1 MLKKFVRSA
10 LSISF
15 FTATLTTATLANAT
29 DPVDFNTAHVF
40 PTDNFDL
47 QRAVEGLRHA
57 PYDYWTDIRWNEK
70 SPLGTPITIKYA
82 FSGKTIGGRDVR
94 DFYPREKELI
104 IGVLTSISRVS
115 GISFVEDDP
124 IDRTERYD
132 LLFENIAGDIS
143 SSGLPSDHRSPINS
157 DDCDNGGADC
167 EIGARLIDLSVNGLL
182 DYLNPQLEFD
192 EANWVVDYKH
202 DLSKAKSELLYHI
215 LQSIGVYPSDHGGV
229 NVKLTSEYDNKFYT
243 AMSPNIGNPSSE
255 VFYPTDLK
263 KYDVAVLQHLYGKA
277 ENSNTG
283 DTLYT
288 YDDTYDFHQV
298 IYDTDGIDTISVSES
313 SRNNVIDL
321 RAGTFSS
328 IAPNP
333 TGYYDKNI
341 GGEHLNRSHNN
352 LSVAYDVVIENA
364 IGGKGDDILVAN
376 SVANMLNGSDGIDT
390 AMFEGD
396 KADYMIESIN
406 AFTVEVTS
414 IANGEDIDTL
424 VDFEFIQFA
433 DETIEVVKGNEAP
446 VITLP
451 ETITVRE
458 GENVNIAI
466 TVTQPDDDVHTY
478 KWTQLDGTE
487 AILENEDAL
496 NLNFVAPAVDVQE
509 TINLQL
515 EVSDGINSVKSTVEV
530 TILANNIPTVYEIV
544 TTHLTNNT
552 VNEGT
557 EVSLSVA
564 TGDRDNDPL
573 TYRWVV
579 NGAIPVTL
587 MGETTDT
594 VTFIAPE
601 VSSDTELTVEV
612 FVSDSID
619 EVSKT
624 STITVIN
631 VESSTTEAKQ
641 TEEKSSGG
649 SFAYLI
655 LLISG
660 LRLFRK

>member
-15 FTATLTTATLANAT
+15 ITATLATATFANAA
-29 DPVDFNTAHVF
+29 DPVDFNTTHVF

-47 QRAVEGLRHA
+47 QRAVDGLRHA

-143 SSGLPSDHRSPINS
+143 SSGLPSGHSSPINS

-215 LQSIGVYPSDHGGV
+215 LQSIGVYPSDHAGV

-364 IGGKGDDILVAN
+364 VGGNGDDILVAN
-376 SVANMLNGSDGIDT
+376 STANMLDGGNGTDI
-390 AMFEGD
+390 AMFVGN
-396 KADYMIESIN
+396 KADYTIETIN
-406 AFTVEVTS
+406 DYTIEVTS
-414 IANGEDIDTL
+414 ISDGDDIDNL

-433 DETIEVVKGNEAP
+433 DETMSINKPPVV
-446 VITLP
+446 TMP

-458 GENVNIAI
+458 GLQAHIAV
-466 TVTQPDDDVHTY
+466 TVTQPDNDVHSYT
-478 KWTQLDGTE
+478 WTQLDGIELT
-487 AILENEDAL
+487 LENADNL
-496 NLNFVAPAVDVQE
+496 NVNFVAPAVDVQE

-515 EVSDGINSVKSTVEV
+515 VVSDGTNIVANTLTVVVIPNAAPVITDV
-530 TILANNIPTVYEIV
+530 TADQTVDERTTV
-544 TTHLTNNT
+544 TLT
-552 VNEGT
+552 
-557 EVSLSVA
+557 VA
-564 TGDRDNDPL
+564 ASDADNDAL

-579 NGAIPVTL
+579 NGATVTL
-587 MGETTDT
+587 TGSTTET
-594 VTFIAPE
+594 VTFTAPD
-601 VSSDTELTVEV
+601 VTSATNLTVQV
-612 FVSDSID
+612 FVTDGFD
-619 EVSKT
+619 EIS
-624 STITVIN
+624 SEIRTITVNNID
-631 VESSTTEAKQ
+631 TTPDPVVTPPKKE
-641 TEEKSSGG
+641 SSGG
-649 SFAYLI
+649 GSFGYLI
-655 LLISG
+655 LLIAG